1 MSPLRDPTVHLL
13 CLTSVSFRDVQ
24 HVEEETQLARDAK
37 LSTAQML
44 QEAATKR
51 LEKEENLQHG
61 IAVGI
66 GDVGLQAGERG
77 AIVEPEV
84 EVFESDL

>member
-1 MSPLRDPTVHLL
+1 M
-13 CLTSVSFRDVQ
+13 TSVSFRDVQ